1 VPGAASLAMLKRLDT
16 KVNGTKISA
25 RYVNR
30 ETFIVSK
37 NNRRLSNDHDEGS
50 DDRGQSFQP
59 ATERVGFYSDVLVF
73 TYQGSPDFRVW
84 QISATR
90 LYEVGEGGDLRRL
103 LERHRQLC
111 RWQR

>member
-1 VPGAASLAMLKRLDT
+1 MLKRLDT

-37 NNRRLSNDHDEGS
+37 NDGRLSNNHDEGS

-59 ATERVGFYSDVLVF
+59 ATERVSFYGDILVV
-73 TYQGSPDFRVW
+73 TYCVINSQPAIAGEAPDYGW
-84 QISATR
+84 
-90 LYEVGEGGDLRRL
+90 L
-103 LERHRQLC
+103 
-111 RWQR
+111 